1 MAHILEAEERKELGK
16 NANRRL
22 RATGKVPSVLY
33 GQGAAPLSLSVDYK
47 ELDGILH
54 SDTGQNTIFTLKFG
68 SSSKNVLV
76 RDYQLDPIRG
86 NLIHADFQ
94 SVSMDQTM
102 SFEVPVLPLGE
113 SVGVKAGGVLDQ
125 VLRQIELECLPTDVP
140 DNIPVEISHL
150 DIGQAVRVSELKV
163 DTSKVRV
170 LSDPELVVLTIS
182 PPHVVE
188 EEEDEVVDEEETA
201 EPELIKK
208 GKEEGAGPAG
218 TGSAEE

>member
-125 VLRQIELECLPTDVP
+125 VLRQIEVECLPTDVP
-140 DNIPVEISHL
+140 DNIPVETSQL

-163 DTSKVRV
+163 DTSKVTI
-170 LSDPELVVLTIS
+170 LSDPELVVLAIS

-188 EEEDEVVDEEETA
+188 EEEAEVVDEEETA

-208 GKEEGAGPAG
+208 GKEEDAGPAG